1 MRTFFCLFPQ
11 AKKSPTFSHVCHTR
25 VCVCVCV
32 FSYVRRVAD
41 FGVFVRIHG
50 TERTDALCHISE
62 CADAVLKELKKAFS
76 EGDLVKG
83 VILKTNPE
91 KKQVYTPPPP

>member
-1 MRTFFCLFPQ
+1 M
-11 AKKSPTFSHVCHTR
+11 
-25 VCVCVCV
+25 CVCV

-91 KKQVYTPPPP
+91 KKQVYTPPPPQGGHTPANLPPPPPEQRTKKWNV

>member
-1 MRTFFCLFPQ
+1 MSRAF
-11 AKKSPTFSHVCHTR
+11 
-25 VCVCVCV
+25 VCVCL

-91 KKQVYTPPPP
+91 KKQVYPPPPSPRGSHPRQHPRPSP